1 MHKKK
6 HHHEEHEE
14 HVNHEAWVIPYAD
27 MLTLLMAMFLV
38 LWAIGQ
44 VDVSKAK
51 AVSTG
56 FADEFGLSTSAGSGA
71 GGAGVLDGT
80 ARPETPDQ
88 LDMKAKIDKTMA
100 IAEQTRKDNARA
112 AEKQSLAK
120 VEQQIEQSAQ
130 AAGLGASVKFHME
143 GRGLVVSIVSE
154 GVLFEAGS
162 ASIKPA
168 GMVILDGIAATL
180 AGLPNNLSIEG
191 HTDSTPIATAQ
202 FPSNWELSTGR
213 ASAVLR
219 YLQGRH
225 GLPQV
230 RLSAAGYADQR
241 PIASNDN
248 AAGRAQNRRVDI
260 AVIAEYPNTD
270 SAGTSS
276 SLGDQADPNLAADA
290 ATQTQSGA
298 TPATGNSGG

>member
-44 VDVSKAK
+44 VDITKARQVSQ
-51 AVSTG
+51 SFGESFG
-56 FADEFGLSTSAGSGA
+56 FTNDNGS

-80 ARPETPDQ
+80 AAPDKPGPVEVVQ
-88 LDMKAKIDKTMA
+88 PQIDKTMR
-100 IAEQTRKDNARA
+100 IAEQQRQQAAR
-112 AEKQSLAK
+112 ETEQQSMAQ
-120 VEQQIEQSAQ
+120 VEQQIQEGAA
-130 AAGLGASVKFHME
+130 AAGLGASVKFRME

-162 ASIKPA
+162 AVIKPA
-168 GMVILDGIAATL
+168 GMVILDGIAQSL
-180 AGLPNNLSIEG
+180 VSLPNDLSIEG
-191 HTDSTPIATAQ
+191 HTDSIPIATTQ
-202 FPSNWELSTGR
+202 FPSNWELSTAR

-219 YLQGRH
+219 YLEGRH
-225 GLPQV
+225 ALPQN

-241 PIASNDN
+241 PIATNEN

-260 AVIAEYPNTD
+260 AVIAEYPSTD
-270 SAGTSS
+270 PAGASS
-276 SLGDQADPNLAADA
+276 TLAQSSEQTDPGAQA
-290 ATQTQSGA
+290 GA
-298 TPATGNSGG
+298 SSEGA

>member
-56 FADEFGLSTSAGSGA
+56 FADEFGLSSSAGAGA
-71 GGAGVLDGT
+71 GGVGVLDGN
-80 ARPETPDQ
+80 AVPDTPDK
-88 LDMKAKIDKTMA
+88 LDMRTKVDKTMA
-100 IAEQTRKDNARA
+100 IAEQQRQDTARA
-112 AEKQSLAK
+112 AEQQSLQQ
-120 VEQQIEQSAQ
+120 VEQQIEQGAV
-130 AAGLGASVKFHME
+130 AAGLGGSVKFHME
-143 GRGLVVSIVSE
+143 GRGLIVSIVSE
-154 GVLFEAGS
+154 GVLFDAGS

-168 GMVILDGIAATL
+168 GQLILDGIAQTL
-180 AGLPNNLSIEG
+180 ANVPNNLSIEG

-241 PIASNDN
+241 PIAPNDSL
-248 AAGRAQNRRVDI
+248 AGRAQNRRVDI
-260 AVIAEYPNTD
+260 AVIAEYPAKD
-270 SAGTSS
+270 PAGTTST
-276 SLGDQADPNLAADA
+276 LGDQATPDLAADA
-290 ATQTQSGA
+290 ATQTDPGA
-298 TPATGNSGG
+298 NAAATTGG